1 MDIFNW
7 VSKTD
12 IKDKRW
18 RLVMSTV
25 VETKEFQ
32 TEIRQLLDI
41 VIHSLYTDREIFL
54 RELIS
59 NAADAMEKLRYTQ
72 LTGPEVRDKDLP
84 LEITISMDDAAHTL
98 TITDSGIGMTKEEL
112 VDNIGTIAHSGS
124 KEFIKHLSAKGDQ
137 KDLNLIGQFGV
148 GFYSAFMVAD
158 KVTLYTS
165 SSQMESESLVWESDG
180 VGSYTITEGE
190 ELSRGTKMVL
200 HLKEDA
206 YEFAKEETVQ
216 RIIKQYSSFVPY
228 PIIVNGQKVNTVDA
242 LWTKNKN
249 EITDEE
255 YNEFYKFIAN
265 AHDEPL
271 FRLHFSSDA
280 PININTLLY
289 VPKENLEQ
297 FGFGRTEPGVNLYCK
312 KVLIQEKSPIVLPEW
327 LRFLKGV
334 MDSEEL
340 PLNIS
345 RETMQDSAL
354 VSKLSKVVTS
364 RFLKFLDGQATSDP
378 EKYKEFWE
386 KFNFFIKEGAA
397 NDFTHRNELVK
408 LLQFESSSTVSG
420 DLISL
425 ADYVGRMKEDQTSIY
440 YVNGPTREG
449 IESGPY
455 LEVFR
460 DKGYE
465 VIYTYAAIDDYI
477 FGSIGEYEGKK
488 LISADQADL
497 ELANEE
503 KDRNEL
509 ALPEEEVKVLTE
521 WLKEVLGAK
530 VTEVRESK
538 RLVDSPAV
546 VFSPFGTNSMQRMM
560 QLMNKESSEVGPSVL
575 EINASHQ
582 MIKRLDE
589 ARKKEDTFAK
599 IAAEQIFEN
608 AQIAAGLIIDPRGM
622 VKRLNEI
629 LERALG

>member
-1 MDIFNW
+1 
-7 VSKTD
+7 
-12 IKDKRW
+12 
-18 RLVMSTV
+18 MSTI

-41 VIHSLYTDREIFL
+41 VIHSLYTEREIFL
-54 RELIS
+54 REIIS
-59 NAADAMEKLRYTQ
+59 NAADAMEKLRHTQ
-72 LTGPEVRDKDLP
+72 LTGPEVKDKDLP
-84 LEITISMDDAAHTL
+84 LEIYIDTDDTAHTL
-98 TITDSGIGMTKEEL
+98 TITDTGIGMTKEEL
-112 VDNIGTIAHSGS
+112 VENIGTIAHSGS

-158 KVTLYTS
+158 KVTLYTRS
-165 SSQMESESLVWESDG
+165 YQMEGECFVWESDG

-190 ELSRGTKMVL
+190 DLSRGTKMVL

-206 YEFAKEETVQ
+206 YDFAKEETVQ
-216 RIIKQYSSFVPY
+216 RVIKQYSSFVPY

-242 LWTKNKN
+242 LWIKNKN

-280 PININTLLY
+280 PININTLLF

-312 KVLIQEKSPIVLPEW
+312 KVLIQEKSPVVLPEW
-327 LRFLKGV
+327 LRFLRGV
-334 MDSEEL
+334 LDSEEL

-354 VSKLSKVVTS
+354 VSKLNKVVTS
-364 RFLKFLDGQATSDP
+364 RFLKFLDAQATSEP

-397 NDFTHRNELVK
+397 NDFTHRKELVK
-408 LLQFESSSTVSG
+408 LLQFESSNTLSG
-420 DLISL
+420 ELVSL
-425 ADYVGRMKEDQTSIY
+425 ADYVGRMKEDQTAIY

-477 FGSIGEYEGKK
+477 FGAIGEYEGKR
-488 LISADQADL
+488 LISADQSDL
-497 ELANEE
+497 DLGNEQ
-503 KDRNEL
+503 KDRSEL
-509 ALPEEEVKVLTE
+509 ALSEEEVKVLTG
-521 WLKEVLGAK
+521 WFKEVLGSK

-546 VFSPFGTNSMQRMM
+546 VLSPYGTNSMQRMM
-560 QLMNKESSEVGPSVL
+560 QLMNKDLNNVGPSVL

-589 ARKKEDTFAK
+589 ARKNEDTFAK

>member
-1 MDIFNW
+1 
-7 VSKTD
+7 
-12 IKDKRW
+12 
-18 RLVMSTV
+18 MSTA

-84 LEITISMDDAAHTL
+84 LEITIDMDDAAHTL

-327 LRFLKGV
+327 LRFLRGV

-354 VSKLSKVVTS
+354 VSKLNKVVTS
-364 RFLKFLDGQATSDP
+364 RFLKFLDSQATSEP

-397 NDFTHRNELVK
+397 NDFTHRKELVK
-408 LLQFESSSTVSG
+408 LLQFESSNTLSG
-420 DLISL
+420 EIISL
-425 ADYVGRMKEDQTSIY
+425 ATYVGRMKENQTAIY

-449 IESGPY
+449 IEAGPY

-477 FGSIGEYEGKK
+477 FGSIGDYEGKK
-488 LISADQADL
+488 LVSADQSDL
-497 ELANEE
+497 DLGNEQ
-503 KDRNEL
+503 KDRSEL
-509 ALPEEEVKVLTE
+509 ALPVEEVKVLTG
-521 WLKEVLGAK
+521 WFQEVLGSK

-546 VFSPFGTNSMQRMM
+546 VLSPYGTNSMQRMM
-560 QLMNKESSEVGPSVL
+560 QLMNKDSNDAGPSVL
-575 EINASHQ
+575 EINASHP

-589 ARKKEDTFAK
+589 ARKNEDTFAK

-608 AQIAAGLIIDPRGM
+608 AQIAAGLIVDPRGM

>member
-1 MDIFNW
+1 
-7 VSKTD
+7 
-12 IKDKRW
+12 
-18 RLVMSTV
+18 MSTV

-59 NAADAMEKLRYTQ
+59 NAADAMEKLRYMQ
-72 LTGPEVRDKDLP
+72 LTGPEVKDKDLA
-84 LEITISMDDAAHTL
+84 LEIHIDTDDTAHTL
-98 TITDSGIGMTKEEL
+98 TITDTGIGMTKEEL

-124 KEFIKHLSAKGDQ
+124 KEFIKRLSTKGDQ

-158 KVTLYTS
+158 KVTLSTRSY
-165 SSQMESESLVWESDG
+165 QMEGECFIWESDV

-190 ELSRGTKMVL
+190 DLSRGTKMVL

-216 RIIKQYSSFVPY
+216 RIIKLYSSFVPY
-228 PIIVNGQKVNTVDA
+228 SIIVNGQKVNTVDA

-249 EITDEE
+249 EITGEE

-265 AHDEPL
+265 ANDEPL
-271 FRLHFSSDA
+271 LSLHFSSDA
-280 PININTLLY
+280 PININTLLF

-327 LRFLKGV
+327 LRFLRGV

-354 VSKLSKVVTS
+354 ITKLNKVVTS
-364 RFLKFLDGQATSDP
+364 RFLKFLDGQATSEP
-378 EKYKEFWE
+378 ERYKEFWE

-397 NDFTHRNELVK
+397 NDFTHRKELVK
-408 LLQFESSSTVSG
+408 LLQFESSTTTSG
-420 DLISL
+420 ELLSL
-425 ADYVGRMKEDQTSIY
+425 ATYVSRMKEGQTAIY

-477 FGSIGEYEGKK
+477 FGAIGEYEGKK
-488 LISADQADL
+488 LISADQSDL
-497 ELANEE
+497 DIVNEQ
-503 KDRNEL
+503 KDRSEL
-509 ALPEEEVKVLTE
+509 ALPEEEVKILTD
-521 WLKEVLGAK
+521 WFKEVLGSK

-546 VFSPFGTNSMQRMM
+546 VLSPYGTNSMQRMM
-560 QLMNKESSEVGPSVL
+560 QMMNKDSNEAGPSVL

-589 ARKKEDTFAK
+589 ARKNEDAFAK

-608 AQIAAGLIIDPRGM
+608 AQIAAGLIVDPRGM

>member
-1 MDIFNW
+1 
-7 VSKTD
+7 
-12 IKDKRW
+12 
-18 RLVMSTV
+18 MSTV

-41 VIHSLYTDREIFL
+41 VIHSLYTEREIFL

-59 NAADAMEKLRYTQ
+59 NAADALEKLHYTQ
-72 LTGPEVRDKDLP
+72 LTGPEVKDKDLP
-84 LEITISMDDAAHTL
+84 LEIYIDTDDNAHTL
-98 TITDSGIGMTKEEL
+98 TITDSGIGMTKEDL
-112 VDNIGTIAHSGS
+112 VENLGTIAHSGS

-158 KVTLYTS
+158 KVTLYTRS
-165 SSQMESESLVWESDG
+165 HQMEGECFVWESDG
-180 VGSYTITEGE
+180 VGSYTITQGE
-190 ELSRGTKMVL
+190 DLSRGTKMVL

-206 YEFAKEETVQ
+206 YDFAKEEAVQ
-216 RIIKQYSSFVPY
+216 RVIKQYSSFVPY

-242 LWTKNKN
+242 LWIKNKN

-255 YNEFYKFIAN
+255 YGEFYKFIPN

-280 PININTLLY
+280 PININTLLF

-297 FGFGRTEPGVNLYCK
+297 FGFGRTDPGVNLYCK
-312 KVLIQEKSPIVLPEW
+312 KVLIQEKSPLVLPEW
-327 LRFLKGV
+327 LRFLRGV

-354 VSKLSKVVTS
+354 VSKLNKVVTS
-364 RFLKFLDGQATSDP
+364 RFLKFLDGQATSEP
-378 EKYKEFWE
+378 EKYKEFWG

-397 NDFTHRNELVK
+397 NDFTHRKELVK
-408 LLQFESSSTVSG
+408 LLQFESSNTLSG
-420 DLISL
+420 ESISL
-425 ADYVGRMKEDQTSIY
+425 ADYVGRMKEDQTAIY

-477 FGSIGEYEGKK
+477 FGAIGEYEGKK
-488 LISADQADL
+488 LISADQSDL
-497 ELANEE
+497 DLGNEQ
-503 KDRNEL
+503 KDRSEL
-509 ALPEEEVKVLTE
+509 ALSEEEVEVLTG
-521 WLKEVLGAK
+521 WFREVLGSK

-546 VFSPFGTNSMQRMM
+546 VLSPYGTNSMQRMM
-560 QLMNKESSEVGPSVL
+560 QLMNKDMNDAGPSVL
-575 EINASHQ
+575 EINASHH

-589 ARKKEDTFAK
+589 ARKNEDTFAK

-608 AQIAAGLIIDPRGM
+608 AQIAAGLIVDPRGM

>member
-1 MDIFNW
+1 
-7 VSKTD
+7 
-12 IKDKRW
+12 
-18 RLVMSTV
+18 MSTV
-25 VETKEFQ
+25 VEKKEFQ

-41 VIHSLYTDREIFL
+41 VIHSLYTEREIFL

-59 NAADAMEKLRYTQ
+59 NAADAMEKLRYMQ
-72 LTGPEVRDKDLP
+72 LTGPEVKDQDLE
-84 LEITISMDDAAHTL
+84 LEIHIDTDDNAHTL
-98 TITDSGIGMTKEEL
+98 TITDTGIGMTKEEL
-112 VDNIGTIAHSGS
+112 VENLGTIAHSGS
-124 KEFIKHLSAKGDQ
+124 KEFIKHLSSKGDQ

-158 KVTLYTS
+158 KVTLYTRTY
-165 SSQMESESLVWESDG
+165 QKEGESFVWESDG

-190 ELSRGTKMVL
+190 DLSRGTKMVL

-206 YEFAKEETVQ
+206 YDFAKEETVQ
-216 RIIKQYSSFVPY
+216 RVIKQYSSFVPY
-228 PIIVNGQKVNTVDA
+228 PITVNGQKVNTVDA

-249 EITDEE
+249 EITDDE

-265 AHDEPL
+265 ANDEPL

-280 PININTLLY
+280 PLNINTLLF
-289 VPKENLEQ
+289 VPKENFEQ

-312 KVLIQEKSPIVLPEW
+312 KVLIQEKSPVVLPEW
-327 LRFLKGV
+327 LRFLRGV

-354 VSKLSKVVTS
+354 VGKLNKVVTG
-364 RFLKFLDGQATSDP
+364 RFLKFLENQVTAEP

-386 KFNFFIKEGAA
+386 KFNFFLKEGAA
-397 NDFTHRNELVK
+397 NDFTHRKELVK
-408 LLQFESSSTVSG
+408 LLQFESSNTQAGELV
-420 DLISL
+420 SL
-425 ADYVGRMKEDQTSIY
+425 ADYVARMKEDQVAIY
-440 YVNGPTREG
+440 YVNGPSREV

-455 LEVFR
+455 LEIFK
-460 DKGYE
+460 DKGLE

-477 FGSIGEYEGKK
+477 FGSVGEYEGKK

-497 ELANEE
+497 DLSDSEQKVRSEE
-503 KDRNEL
+503 
-509 ALPEEEVKVLTE
+509 ALPEEDVQALTS
-521 WLKEVLGAK
+521 WLKEVLGSK

-546 VFSPFGTNSMQRMM
+546 VLSPYGTNSMQRMM
-560 QLMNKESSEVGPSVL
+560 QLVNKDLNNVGPSVL
-575 EINASHQ
+575 EINAAHQ
-582 MIKRLDE
+582 MIKRLDS
-589 ARKKEDTFAK
+589 ARKNEDAFAK

-608 AQIAAGLIIDPRGM
+608 AQIAAGLIVDPRGM
-622 VKRLNEI
+622 VNRLNEI

>member
-1 MDIFNW
+1 
-7 VSKTD
+7 
-12 IKDKRW
+12 
-18 RLVMSTV
+18 MSTV

-41 VIHSLYTDREIFL
+41 VIHSLYTEREIFL

-59 NAADAMEKLRYTQ
+59 NAADAMEKLRYIQ
-72 LTGPEVRDKDLP
+72 LTGPEVKDKDLE
-84 LEITISMDDAAHTL
+84 LEIHINTDDNAHTL
-98 TITDSGIGMTKEEL
+98 TIADTGIGMSKEEL
-112 VDNIGTIAHSGS
+112 VENLGTIAHSGS

-158 KVTLYTS
+158 KVTLYTRS
-165 SSQMESESLVWESDG
+165 YQKEGESLVWESDG

-190 ELSRGTKMVL
+190 EDLSRGTKMVL

-206 YEFAKEETVQ
+206 YDYAKEETVQ
-216 RIIKQYSSFVPY
+216 RVIKQYSSFVPY
-228 PIIVNGQKVNTVDA
+228 PITVNGQKVNTVDA

-249 EITDEE
+249 EITDAE

-280 PININTLLY
+280 PLNINSLLF
-289 VPKENLEQ
+289 VPKENFEQ

-312 KVLIQEKSPIVLPEW
+312 KVLIQEKSPTVLPEW
-327 LRFLKGV
+327 LRFLRGV

-354 VSKLSKVVTS
+354 IGKLNKVVTG
-364 RFLKFLDGQATSDP
+364 RFLKFLDNQVTAEP

-397 NDFTHRNELVK
+397 NDFTHRKELVK
-408 LLQFESSSTVSG
+408 LLQFESSNTQAGELV
-420 DLISL
+420 SL
-425 ADYVGRMKEDQTSIY
+425 ADYVARMKEDQAAIY
-440 YVNGPTREG
+440 YVNGPSREV

-455 LEVFR
+455 LEIFR
-460 DKGYE
+460 DKGLE
-465 VIYTYAAIDDYI
+465 VLYTYAAIDDYI
-477 FGSIGEYEGKK
+477 FGSVGEYEEKK

-497 ELANEE
+497 DLGNGEQKVRSEQALSEE
-503 KDRNEL
+503 DVQ
-509 ALPEEEVKVLTE
+509 ALTS
-521 WLKEVLGAK
+521 WLKEVLGSK

-546 VFSPFGTNSMQRMM
+546 VLSPYGTNSMQRMM
-560 QLMNKESSEVGPSVL
+560 QLVNKDLNNVGPSVL
-575 EINASHQ
+575 EINAEHQ
-582 MIKRLDE
+582 MIKRLDS
-589 ARKKEDTFAK
+589 ARKNEDAFAK

-608 AQIAAGLIIDPRGM
+608 AQIAAGLIVDPRGM
-622 VKRLNEI
+622 VNRLNEI

>member
-1 MDIFNW
+1 
-7 VSKTD
+7 
-12 IKDKRW
+12 
-18 RLVMSTV
+18 MSTV

-41 VIHSLYTDREIFL
+41 VIHSLYTEREIFL

-59 NAADAMEKLRYTQ
+59 NAADAMEKLRYIQ
-72 LTGPEVRDKDLP
+72 LTGPEVKDKDLE
-84 LEITISMDDAAHTL
+84 LEIHINTDDNAHTL
-98 TITDSGIGMTKEEL
+98 TIADTGIGMTKEEL
-112 VDNIGTIAHSGS
+112 VENIGTIAHSGS

-158 KVTLYTS
+158 KVTLYTRS
-165 SSQMESESLVWESDG
+165 HHQEGESLVWESDG
-180 VGSYTITEGE
+180 VGSYTITAGE
-190 ELSRGTKMVL
+190 EDLSRGTKMVL

-206 YEFAKEETVQ
+206 YDYAKEETVQ
-216 RIIKQYSSFVPY
+216 RVIKQYSSFVPY
-228 PIIVNGQKVNTVDA
+228 PVTVNGQKVNTVDA

-249 EITDEE
+249 EITDDE

-280 PININTLLY
+280 PLNINSLLF
-289 VPKENLEQ
+289 VPKENFEQ

-312 KVLIQEKSPIVLPEW
+312 KVLIQEKSPSVLPEW
-327 LRFLKGV
+327 LRFLRGV

-354 VSKLSKVVTS
+354 IGKLNKVVTG
-364 RFLKFLDGQATSDP
+364 RFLKFLDNQVTAEP

-397 NDFTHRNELVK
+397 NDFTHRKELVK
-408 LLQFESSSTVSG
+408 LLQFESSNTQAGELVS
-420 DLISL
+420 LT
-425 ADYVGRMKEDQTSIY
+425 DYVARMKEDQAAIY
-440 YVNGPTREG
+440 YVNGPSREV

-455 LEVFR
+455 LEIFR
-460 DKGYE
+460 DKGLE
-465 VIYTYAAIDDYI
+465 VLYTYAAIDDYI
-477 FGSIGEYEGKK
+477 FGTVGEYEGKK

-497 ELANEE
+497 DLGNGEQKVRSEQALSEE
-503 KDRNEL
+503 DVQ
-509 ALPEEEVKVLTE
+509 ALTS
-521 WLKEVLGAK
+521 WLKEVLGSK

-546 VFSPFGTNSMQRMM
+546 VLSPYGTNSMQRMM
-560 QLMNKESSEVGPSVL
+560 QLVNKDLNNVGPSVL
-575 EINASHQ
+575 EINAEHQ
-582 MIKRLDE
+582 MIKRLDS
-589 ARKKEDTFAK
+589 ARKNEDAFAK

-608 AQIAAGLIIDPRGM
+608 AQIAAGLIVDPRGM
-622 VKRLNEI
+622 VNRLNEI

>member
-1 MDIFNW
+1 
-7 VSKTD
+7 
-12 IKDKRW
+12 
-18 RLVMSTV
+18 MSTV

-41 VIHSLYTDREIFL
+41 VIHSLYTEREIFL

-72 LTGPEVRDKDLP
+72 LTGEVKDQDLP
-84 LEITISMDDAAHTL
+84 LQISIDTDDTAHTL
-98 TITDSGIGMTKEEL
+98 TITDTGIGMTKEEL
-112 VDNIGTIAHSGS
+112 VENIGTIAHSGS
-124 KEFIKHLSAKGDQ
+124 KEFIKHLSTKGDQ

-158 KVTLYTS
+158 KVTLYTRTYQTEGKS
-165 SSQMESESLVWESDG
+165 FIWESDG

-190 ELSRGTKMVL
+190 DLSRGTKMVL

-206 YEFAKEETVQ
+206 YDFAKEESVQ
-216 RIIKQYSSFVPY
+216 RIIKQYSSFVPF

-242 LWTKNKN
+242 LWIKNKN
-249 EITDEE
+249 EISDEE

-265 AHDEPL
+265 AQDEPL
-271 FRLHFSSDA
+271 LRLHFSSDA

>member
-1 MDIFNW
+1 
-7 VSKTD
+7 
-12 IKDKRW
+12 
-18 RLVMSTV
+18 MSTV

-41 VIHSLYTDREIFL
+41 VIHSLYTEREIFL

-59 NAADAMEKLRYTQ
+59 NAADAMEKMRYTQ
-72 LTGPEVRDKDLP
+72 LTGPEVKDKDLAF
-84 LEITISMDDAAHTL
+84 EIHIDTDDKAHTL
-98 TITDSGIGMTKEEL
+98 TITDTGIGMTKEEL
-112 VDNIGTIAHSGS
+112 VENLGTIAHSGS
-124 KEFIKHLSAKGDQ
+124 KEFIKHLSTKGDQ

-148 GFYSAFMVAD
+148 GFYSSFMVAD
-158 KVTLYTS
+158 RVTLYTRS
-165 SSQMESESLVWESDG
+165 YQLEGESFVWESDG

-190 ELSRGTKMVL
+190 DISRGTKMVL

-206 YEFAKEETVQ
+206 YDFAKEDTIQ
-216 RIIKQYSSFVPY
+216 RVIKQYSSFVPY
-228 PIIVNGQKVNTVDA
+228 PISVNGQKVNAVDA

-249 EITDEE
+249 EITDDE

-265 AHDEPL
+265 AYDEPL

-280 PININTLLY
+280 PLNINTLLF

-312 KVLIQEKSPIVLPEW
+312 KVLIQEKSQVVLPEW
-327 LRFLKGV
+327 LRFLRGV

-354 VSKLSKVVTS
+354 VSKLNKVVTS
-364 RFLKFLDGQATSDP
+364 RFLKFLDDQATADP
-378 EKYKEFWE
+378 EKYKEFWG
-386 KFNFFIKEGAA
+386 KFNFFLKEGAA
-397 NDFTHRNELVK
+397 NDYTHRKEIVK
-408 LLQFESSSTVSG
+408 LLRFESSNTKSEELV
-420 DLISL
+420 SL
-425 ADYVGRMKEDQTSIY
+425 ADYVGRMSDDQSAIY

-460 DKGYE
+460 EKGYE

-477 FGSIGEYEGKK
+477 FGSLGEFEGKK
-488 LISADQADL
+488 LISADQTDL
-497 ELANEE
+497 DLGNEQ
-503 KDRNEL
+503 KDRSEQ
-509 ALPEEEVKVLTE
+509 ALPEEEVQALTA
-521 WLKEVLGAK
+521 WLKEVLGSK

-546 VFSPFGTNSMQRMM
+546 VLSPNGTNSMQRMM
-560 QLMNKESSEVGPSVL
+560 QLVNKDMNDLGPSVL
-575 EINASHQ
+575 EINAAHH
-582 MIKRLDE
+582 MIKRLDA
-589 ARKKEDTFAK
+589 ARKNEDTFAK
-599 IAAEQIFEN
+599 VAAEQIFEN
-608 AQIAAGLIIDPRGM
+608 AQIAAGLILDPRGM

>member
-1 MDIFNW
+1 MNTI
-7 VSKTD
+7 
-12 IKDKRW
+12 
-18 RLVMSTV
+18 

-41 VIHSLYTDREIFL
+41 VIHSLYTEREIFL

-59 NAADAMEKLRYTQ
+59 NAADAMEKERYTQ
-72 LTGPEVRDKDLP
+72 LTGPEVKDKDLP
-84 LEITISMDDAAHTL
+84 LEIRIDTDDTARTL
-98 TITDSGIGMTKEEL
+98 TITDTGIGMTKEEL
-112 VDNIGTIAHSGS
+112 VENLGTIAHSGS

-148 GFYSAFMVAD
+148 GFYSAFLVAD
-158 KVTLYTS
+158 KVTVYTRS
-165 SSQMESESLVWESDG
+165 YQMEGESLVWESDG
-180 VGSYTITEGE
+180 VGSYTIAEGE
-190 ELSRGTKMVL
+190 ELSRGTKIVL

-206 YEFAKEETVQ
+206 YDYAKAETIQ
-216 RIIKQYSSFVPY
+216 RVIKQYSSFVPY
-228 PIIVNGQKVNTVDA
+228 PIIVDGQKVNTVEA

-249 EITDEE
+249 EITDEG
-255 YNEFYKFIAN
+255 YDEFYKFIAN
-265 AHDEPL
+265 AYDEPL

-280 PININTLLY
+280 PININTLLF
-289 VPKENLEQ
+289 VPKENIEQ

-312 KVLIQEKSPIVLPEW
+312 KILIQEKSPDILPEW
-327 LRFLKGV
+327 LRFLRGV
-334 MDSEEL
+334 IDSEEL

-345 RETMQDSAL
+345 RETMQDNAL

-364 RFLKFLDGQATSDP
+364 RFLKFLDEQATSEP

-397 NDFTHRNELVK
+397 NDFIHRKEIVK
-408 LLQFESSSTVSG
+408 LLQFESSMTLSG
-420 DLISL
+420 ESVSL
-425 ADYVGRMKEDQTSIY
+425 ADYVSRMKEDQTAIY

-460 DKGYE
+460 EKGYE

-477 FGSIGEYEGKK
+477 FGSLGEFEGKK
-488 LISADQADL
+488 LISADQNDL
-497 ELANEE
+497 DLGNDEP

-509 ALPEEEVKVLTE
+509 ALSEEEVKVLTD
-521 WLKEVLGAK
+521 WLKEVLGSK

-546 VFSPFGTNSMQRMM
+546 VLSPYGTNSMQRMM
-560 QLMNKESSEVGPSVL
+560 QLMNKDLNNIGPSVL

-589 ARKKEDTFAK
+589 ARKNEDPFAK

>member
-1 MDIFNW
+1 
-7 VSKTD
+7 
-12 IKDKRW
+12 
-18 RLVMSTV
+18 MSTA

-72 LTGPEVRDKDLP
+72 LTGPEVKDKDVA
-84 LEITISMDDAAHTL
+84 LEIHIDTDDNSHTL
-98 TITDSGIGMTKEEL
+98 TITDTGIGMTKEEL
-112 VDNIGTIAHSGS
+112 VENLGTIAHSGS

-158 KVTLYTS
+158 KVTIYTRAYQLEGKS
-165 SSQMESESLVWESDG
+165 FVWESDG
-180 VGSYTITEGE
+180 VGSYSITEGTDRI
-190 ELSRGTKMVL
+190 RGTKMVL

-206 YEFAKEETVQ
+206 YEFAKEETIRRV
-216 RIIKQYSSFVPY
+216 IKQYSSFVPY
-228 PIIVNGQKVNTVDA
+228 PINVNSQKVNTVDA
-242 LWTKNKN
+242 LWTKNKS
-249 EITDEE
+249 EILDND

-280 PININTLLY
+280 PLNINTLLF
-289 VPKENLEQ
+289 VPKENFEQ
-297 FGFGRTEPGVNLYCK
+297 FGFGRTEPGVSLYCK
-312 KVLIQEKSPIVLPEW
+312 KVLIQEKSPVVLPEW
-327 LRFLKGV
+327 LRFLRGV
-334 MDSEEL
+334 IDSEEL

-354 VSKLSKVVTS
+354 VSKLNKVVTS
-364 RFLKFLDGQATSDP
+364 RFLKFLDGQSTSEP
-378 EKYKEFWE
+378 EKFKEFWE

-397 NDFTHRNELVK
+397 NDFTHQKELVK
-408 LLQFESSSTVSG
+408 LLRFESSNTQTGELV
-420 DLISL
+420 SL
-425 ADYVGRMKEDQTSIY
+425 ADYVGRMKEEQSAIY
-440 YVNGPTREG
+440 YVNGPSREV

-455 LEVFR
+455 LEIFR
-460 DKGYE
+460 NKGLE

-477 FGSIGEYEGKK
+477 FGAIREYEGKR
-488 LISADQADL
+488 LISADEADL
-497 ELANEE
+497 NLGDTEQQDRSEHALSEE
-503 KDRNEL
+503 DVS
-509 ALPEEEVKVLTE
+509 ALTS
-521 WLKEVLGAK
+521 WLKDVLGSK

-546 VFSPFGTNSMQRMM
+546 VLSPYGTNSMQRMM
-560 QLMNKESSEVGPSVL
+560 QLVNKDLNNVGPSVL
-575 EINASHQ
+575 EINAAHP
-582 MIKRLDE
+582 MIKRLDT
-589 ARKKEDTFAK
+589 ARKNEDSFAK

-622 VKRLNEI
+622 VNRLNEI

>member
-1 MDIFNW
+1 
-7 VSKTD
+7 
-12 IKDKRW
+12 
-18 RLVMSTV
+18 MSTI

-59 NAADAMEKLRYTQ
+59 NAADAMEKIRYTQ
-72 LTGPEVRDKDLP
+72 LTGPEVKDKDLP
-84 LEITISMDDAAHTL
+84 LEINIDMDDTAHTL
-98 TITDSGIGMTKEEL
+98 TITDTGIGMTKEEL
-112 VDNIGTIAHSGS
+112 VNNIGTIAHSGS

-158 KVTLYTS
+158 KVTLYTRTY
-165 SSQMESESLVWESDG
+165 QMEGECFVWESDG

-190 ELSRGTKMVL
+190 DLSRGTKMVL

-206 YEFAKEETVQ
+206 YDFAKEETVQ

-242 LWTKNKN
+242 LWIKNKN
-249 EITDEE
+249 EISDEE

-265 AHDEPL
+265 ANDEPL

-280 PININTLLY
+280 PININTLLF

-312 KVLIQEKSPIVLPEW
+312 KVLIQEKSPLVLPEW
-327 LRFLKGV
+327 LRFLRGV
-334 MDSEEL
+334 LDSEEL

-354 VSKLSKVVTS
+354 IGRLNKVVTS
-364 RFLKFLDGQATSDP
+364 RFLKFLDGQATSEP

-397 NDFTHRNELVK
+397 NDFSHRKELVK
-408 LLQFESSSTVSG
+408 LLQFESSNTLSG
-420 DLISL
+420 ELVSL
-425 ADYVGRMKEDQTSIY
+425 ADYVGRMKEDQTAIY

-477 FGSIGEYEGKK
+477 FGAIGEYEGKK
-488 LISADQADL
+488 LISADQSDL
-497 ELANEE
+497 DLGNEQ
-503 KDRNEL
+503 KDRSEL
-509 ALPEEEVKVLTE
+509 ALSEDEVQVLTD
-521 WLKEVLGAK
+521 WLKEVLGSK

-546 VFSPFGTNSMQRMM
+546 VLSPYGTNSMQRMM
-560 QLMNKESSEVGPSVL
+560 QLMNKDMDNSGPSVL

-589 ARKKEDTFAK
+589 ARKNEDTFAK
-599 IAAEQIFEN
+599 IAALQIFEN
-608 AQIAAGLIIDPRGM
+608 AQIAAGLIVDPRGM

>member
-1 MDIFNW
+1 
-7 VSKTD
+7 
-12 IKDKRW
+12 
-18 RLVMSTV
+18 MSTA

-72 LTGPEVRDKDLP
+72 LTGPEVKDQ
-84 LEITISMDDAAHTL
+84 DAALEVHIDTDDNSHTL
-98 TITDSGIGMTKEEL
+98 TITDTGIGMTKEEL
-112 VDNIGTIAHSGS
+112 VGNLGTIAHSGS
-124 KEFIKHLSAKGDQ
+124 KEFIKHLTDKGDK

-148 GFYSAFMVAD
+148 GFYSAFMVAE
-158 KVTLYTS
+158 KVTITTRSYHLNGETFI
-165 SSQMESESLVWESDG
+165 WESDG

-190 ELSRGTKMVL
+190 DRVRGTKMVL

-216 RIIKQYSSFVPY
+216 RVIKQYSSFVPY
-228 PIIVNGQKVNTVDA
+228 PILVNGQKVNTVDA

-249 EITDEE
+249 EISDND

-265 AHDEPL
+265 AYDEPL
-271 FRLHFSSDA
+271 LRLHFSSDA
-280 PININTLLY
+280 PLNINTLLF
-289 VPKENLEQ
+289 VPKENFEQ
-297 FGFGRTEPGVNLYCK
+297 FGFGRTEPGVSLYCK
-312 KVLIQEKSPIVLPEW
+312 KVLIQEKSPLVLPEW

-334 MDSEEL
+334 IDSEEL

-354 VSKLSKVVTS
+354 VSKLNKVVTS
-364 RFLKFLDGQATSDP
+364 RFLKFLDGQATSEP
-378 EKYKEFWE
+378 EKFKEFWE

-397 NDFTHRNELVK
+397 NDFTHQKELVK
-408 LLQFESSSTVSG
+408 LLRFESSSTKAGELV
-420 DLISL
+420 SL
-425 ADYVGRMKEDQTSIY
+425 AEYIGRMKEEQSAIY
-440 YVNGPTREG
+440 YVNGPSREV

-455 LEVFR
+455 LEAFR
-460 DKGYE
+460 DKGFE
-465 VIYTYAAIDDYI
+465 VLYTYAAIDDYI
-477 FGSIGEYEGKK
+477 FGSIREYEGKK
-488 LISADQADL
+488 LISADEAELDLGDQIQQERSADAL
-497 ELANEE
+497 SEE
-503 KDRNEL
+503 DVL
-509 ALPEEEVKVLTE
+509 ALTS

-560 QLMNKESSEVGPSVL
+560 QLVNKDLNKVGPSVL
-575 EINASHQ
+575 EINAAHP
-582 MIKRLDE
+582 MIKRLDY
-589 ARKKEDTFAK
+589 ARRNEDAFAQT
-599 IAAEQIFEN
+599 AAEQIFEN
-608 AQIAAGLIIDPRGM
+608 AQIAAGLIVDPRSM
-622 VKRLNEI
+622 VNRLNEI